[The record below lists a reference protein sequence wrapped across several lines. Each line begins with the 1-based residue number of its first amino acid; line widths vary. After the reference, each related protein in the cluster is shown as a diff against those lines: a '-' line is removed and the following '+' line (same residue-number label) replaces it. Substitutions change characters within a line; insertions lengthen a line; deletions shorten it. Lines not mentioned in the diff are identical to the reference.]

1 MPIGAVGLG
10 GQLPGLADGRAGIGR
25 AAGAG
30 IDHAQ
35 PDQAVA
41 EPEAV
46 PGPAPG
52 GHRLLGPG
60 RRRSPARGQ
69 VQELLEPQPALGQVP
84 ALLPEPPQRPRR
96 LLGPAGLA
104 GVGGP
109 AQGQAQVGLL
119 QLAAVQPLALVGA
132 GEVGLGGHGQ
142 LQEVLGVAPPDRLQ
156 VAGGLEPLPPELA
169 DRLQHGEAGLPG
181 GRPGPQH
188 QRLVDQGGQPVQD
201 VQPEPAGVAH
211 RLGRL
216 QRPAAGEHQQPPLGV
231 QEQVVAPGDGPAQG
245 PLPVRQGPGPAGEQA
260 EAPLEPG
267 QDLGGGQDLDAGGGQ
282 LDGQG

>member
-1 MPIGAVGLG
+1 MSSCHQAIPPA
-10 GQLPGLADGRAGIGR
+10 PARALARAG
-25 AAGAG
+25 
-30 IDHAQ
+30 
-35 PDQAVA
+35 V
-41 EPEAV
+41 
-46 PGPAPG
+46 
-52 GHRLLGPG
+52 
-60 RRRSPARGQ
+60 
-69 VQELLEPQPALGQVP
+69 GQVP

-156 VAGGLEPLPPELA
+156 VAGGLEPLLPELA

-216 QRPAAGEHQQPPLGV
+216 QRPAAGEHRQPREQPPLGV
-231 QEQVVAPGDGPAQG
+231 REQVVAPGDGPAQG